1 MTKGRFSMTIHLA
14 NAPVSWGIYEFDGV
28 EPKFPYTQVL
38 DEIVETG
45 YTGLE
50 LGPWGYLPTD
60 PEVLRGELSKR
71 NLRLLSSFVPINFAD
86 EAAHEAG
93 EAHALQVG
101 RLLQSQGAVCIVLAD
116 DNGSAPEL
124 VQQAGRRHG
133 CVLSR
138 DQWDVYAKGVN
149 RVARAVFDECG
160 LKVVFHHHCAGYVE
174 TQEEVRSLMNRADP
188 DLVGLCLDT
197 GHWEYAGGDAVAA
210 VREYGERVRYLH
222 LKDCDPGIRELAVKE
237 RMDYF
242 AAVAAGV
249 FCELGQ
255 GSVDF
260 PTVIEAMEKLGYSG
274 WAIVEQ
280 DILTDDLEAP
290 RQSAQRNREYL
301 RGLGL

>member
-1 MTKGRFSMTIHLA
+1 MTIQLA
-14 NAPVSWGIYEFDGV
+14 NAPVSWGIYEFDGM
-28 EPKFPYTQVL
+28 EPKYPYTRVL

-60 PEVLRGELSKR
+60 PDVLRGELSKR
-71 NLRLLSSFVPINFAD
+71 NLRLLSSFVPVNFAD

-93 EAHALQVG
+93 EQHALQVG

-116 DNGSAPEL
+116 NNGTIPEL

-133 CVLSR
+133 SALSR
-138 DQWDVYAKGVN
+138 DQWDIYAKGVN

-174 TQEEVRSLMNRADP
+174 TMDEVRSLMNRADQ

-210 VREYGERVRYLH
+210 VKEYGERVRYLH

-260 PTVIEAMEKLGYSG
+260 PTLIEDVEKLGYSG

-280 DILTDDLEAP
+280 DILTDDLDAP
-290 RQSAQRNREYL
+290 KQSAQRNREYL
-301 RGLGL
+301 RSIGL

>member
-1 MTKGRFSMTIHLA
+1 MKGRSRMTIQLA
-14 NAPVSWGIYEFDGV
+14 NAPVSWGIYEFDGM
-28 EPKFPYTQVL
+28 EPKYPYTRVL

-60 PEVLRGELSKR
+60 PDVLRAELSKR
-71 NLRLLSSFVPINFAD
+71 NLRLLSSFVPVNFAD

-93 EAHALQVG
+93 EQHALQVG
-101 RLLQSQGAVCIVLAD
+101 RLLQSQGALCIVLAD
-116 DNGSAPEL
+116 NNGTVPEL

-133 CVLSR
+133 SALSR

-149 RVARAVFDECG
+149 RVARAVYDQCG

-174 TQEEVRSLMNRADP
+174 TMDEVRSLMNRADQ

-260 PTVIEAMEKLGYSG
+260 PTLIEEVEKLGYDG

-280 DILTDDLEAP
+280 DILTDDLDVP

-301 RGLGL
+301 RSIGL

>member
-1 MTKGRFSMTIHLA
+1 MTIQLA
-14 NAPVSWGIYEFDGV
+14 NAPVSWGIYEFEGIA
-28 EPKFPYTQVL
+28 PKYPYTTVL
-38 DEIVETG
+38 DQIAETG
-45 YTGLE
+45 YTGIE

-60 PEVLRGELSKR
+60 ADVLREELLKR
-71 NLRLLSSFVPINFAD
+71 DLRLLSSFVPVNFVD
-86 EAAHEAG
+86 ERQHEAG
-93 EAHALQVG
+93 EAFALQVG
-101 RLLQSQGAVCIVLAD
+101 KLLAALGAVCIVLAD
-116 DNGSAPEL
+116 DNGKVPEL

-149 RVARAVFDECG
+149 RVARAVYDQLG

-174 TQEEVRSLMNRADP
+174 TADEVRSLMNRADP

-197 GHWEYAGGDAVAA
+197 GHWEYAGGDSVKA

-222 LKDCDPGIRELAVKE
+222 LKDCDPSIRELAVKE

-255 GSVDF
+255 GGVDF
-260 PTVIEAMEKLGYSG
+260 PTLLADAQANGYSG
-274 WAIVEQ
+274 WAVVEQ
-280 DILTDDLEAP
+280 DILTDDPDAP
-290 RQSAQRNREYL
+290 RQSARRNREYL

>member
-1 MTKGRFSMTIHLA
+1 MTILLG
-14 NAPVSWGIYEFDGV
+14 NAPVSWGIYEFEGIA
-28 EPKFPYTQVL
+28 PKYPYTTVL
-38 DEIVETG
+38 DQIVETG

-60 PEVLRGELSKR
+60 PDVLRAELSKR
-71 NLRLLSSFVPINFAD
+71 NLQLLSSFVPVNFVDESAHAD
-86 EAAHEAG
+86 G

-101 RLLQSQGAVCIVLAD
+101 RLLAALGAVCIVLAD
-116 DNGSAPEL
+116 DNGKVPEL

-133 CVLSR
+133 SALTR

-149 RVARAVFDECG
+149 RVARAVYDQCG

-174 TQEEVRSLMNRADP
+174 TAEEVRNLMNRADQ

-197 GHWEYAGGDAVAA
+197 GHWEYAGGDAVKC
-210 VREYGERVRYLH
+210 VKEYGERVRYLH
-222 LKDCDPGIRELAVKE
+222 LKDCDNSIRELAISE

-260 PTVIEAMEKLGYSG
+260 PTLIGDVGALGYNG

-280 DILTDDLEAP
+280 DILTDDADAP
-290 RQSAQRNREYL
+290 RQSARRNREYL
-301 RGLGL
+301 RKLGL

>member
-1 MTKGRFSMTIHLA
+1 MTIQLA
-14 NAPVSWGIYEFDGV
+14 NAPVSWGIYEFDGMT
-28 EPKFPYTQVL
+28 PKFPYTTVL
-38 DEIVETG
+38 DQIAETG

-60 PEVLRGELSKR
+60 PDVLRPELLKR
-71 NLRLLSSFVPINFAD
+71 DLRLLSSFVPVNFVD
-86 EAAHEAG
+86 ESAHAAG

-101 RLLQSQGAVCIVLAD
+101 RLLAALGAVCIVLAD
-116 DNGSAPEL
+116 DNGAEPEL

-149 RVARAVFDECG
+149 RVARAVYDQLG

-174 TQEEVRSLMNRADP
+174 TADEVHSLMNRTDP

-197 GHWEYAGGDAVAA
+197 GHWHYAGGDALKA

-222 LKDCDPGIRELAVKE
+222 LKDCDDSIRELAIHE

-255 GSVDF
+255 GGVDF
-260 PTVIEAMEKLGYSG
+260 PTLLDEVQALGYSG

-280 DILTDDLEAP
+280 DILVDDPDTP
-290 RQSAQRNREYL
+290 RQSARRNREYL

>member
-1 MTKGRFSMTIHLA
+1 MTILLA
-14 NAPVSWGIYEFDGV
+14 NAPVSWGIYEFEGIA
-28 EPKFPYTQVL
+28 PKYPYTTVL
-38 DEIVETG
+38 DQIVETG

-71 NLRLLSSFVPINFAD
+71 NLQLLSSFVPVNFAD
-86 EAAHEAG
+86 ESAHADG

-101 RLLQSQGAVCIVLAD
+101 RLLAALGAVCIVLAD
-116 DNGSAPEL
+116 NNGSVPEL

-133 CVLSR
+133 SALSR

-149 RVARAVFDECG
+149 RVARAVYDQCG
-160 LKVVFHHHCAGYVE
+160 LKVVFHHHCGGYVE
-174 TQEEVRSLMNRADP
+174 TMEEVRNLFSRADQ

-197 GHWEYAGGDAVAA
+197 GHWHYAGGDAIKA
-210 VREYGERVRYLH
+210 VKEYGERVRYLH
-222 LKDCDPGIRELAVKE
+222 LKDCDPSIRDLAINE

-249 FCELGQ
+249 FCELGR
-255 GSVDF
+255 GGVDF
-260 PTVIEAMEKLGYSG
+260 PTLIAEMGALGYNG

-280 DILTDDLEAP
+280 DILTDDADTP
-290 RQSAQRNREYL
+290 RQSARRNREYL
-301 RGLGL
+301 RTLGL